1 MSEHRGFAWIDE
13 WRRDVTLALRVLRA
27 HPAFT
32 LVAVLT
38 LGVGIGANT
47 IVFSVTNAV
56 LFKGFPLVAA
66 NDRLVYMTSGQGC
79 CVSYPDYEDWRAQ
92 AKSFSGMALTHGMG
106 VAFNDGTGGAEIY
119 AATEITSNTFNL
131 VGQRPILGRDFT
143 SADEQPGAAPVAILR
158 HTFWERR
165 FGGNAD
171 VIGRTVRL
179 NGVPTTIVGVMP
191 PGFSFPQNQ
200 DLWTP
205 LVPTPDVRR
214 RDNRNTWF
222 VLGRLADGVSVE
234 QARAEM
240 ATIGR
245 RLGDAYPLTNQGRN
259 LIPYVSTF
267 EDFFIGASAGAV
279 YRTMWGAVA
288 FVLLIACANLANLL
302 LGRALGR
309 AREIAV
315 RMAIGAGRWRVVRQ
329 LLVESMALSTLGG
342 VVGWFIARW
351 GIRVYVMTTNG
362 SGISEETLGV
372 WFMDIVDYS
381 MDSRAFLYLAAISV
395 GTGILFGLVPAM
407 RLSTLDVSGALKD
420 GGRSL
425 STDSRTRRASSML
438 VAAEVTLTIV
448 LMAGAGVLLRTFFDV
463 YRADAGIDPTNVVAA
478 QVNLPPATYGTPA
491 AQIDFYS
498 RLTTSL
504 QRRGELESF
513 GMATALPG
521 WALAPRALEIDGRGD
536 VDPQQRPVV
545 GQVTIGGEYFRSL
558 GVRVTGREFR
568 DTDEAD
574 REPVVIINE
583 RFAGEFFQGREAIGQ
598 RIRVYTRDVAG
609 PWMRVI
615 GVASNISQSRDL
627 QQRSSVIYVPY
638 PQQPIGGLWVIA
650 RAKGAP
656 DGLGIAIARDVAAID
671 PDVPLADGVLPLTER
686 LARNYRYRGVMAAVF
701 TGFAVIALLLASL
714 GLYGVM
720 ARAVSERTQE
730 IGIRTAMGA
739 TRRDIIA
746 LVLQQAMSTVALGLV
761 GGVVLSFMLGRV
773 LRAEFSQVSPS
784 DPSMMA
790 GAIVL
795 LVCAAVIGCVLPVR
809 RALRLDPVVA
819 LKPAD

>member
-1 MSEHRGFAWIDE
+1 MSENRGVAWVDE
-13 WRRDVTLALRVLRA
+13 LRRDVTLALRVLRA

-32 LVAVLT
+32 VVAVLT
-38 LGVGIGANT
+38 LGVGIGVNT

-56 LFKGFPLVAA
+56 LFKGFPLVAE
-66 NDRLVYMTSGQGC
+66 NDRLVYMTSGRGC

-92 AKSFSGMALTHGMG
+92 AKSFSGMALTHGIG

-143 SADEQPGAAPVAILR
+143 SADEQPDAAPVAILR

-179 NGVPTTIVGVMP
+179 NGVPTTVVGVMP

-205 LVPTPDVRR
+205 LVPTPDIRR

-240 ATIGR
+240 ATIGH
-245 RLGDAYPLTNQGRN
+245 RLGDAYPETNQGRN

-315 RMAIGAGRWRVVRQ
+315 RMAIGAGRWRVIRQ
-329 LLVESMALSTLGG
+329 LLIESMTLSALGG
-342 VVGWFIARW
+342 LAGWFIARW
-351 GIRVYVMTTNG
+351 GIRLYVLTANG
-362 SGISEETLGV
+362 SGVSEETLGV
-372 WFMDIVDYS
+372 WFMDIIDYS
-381 MDSRAFLYLAAISV
+381 MDSRVFLYLAAISV
-395 GTGILFGLVPAM
+395 GTGILFGLVPAL
-407 RLSTLDVSGALKD
+407 RLSTLDVNGALKD
-420 GGRSL
+420 GGRGVSA
-425 STDSRTRRASSML
+425 DSRTRRASAML

-463 YRADAGIDPTNVVAA
+463 YRADAGIDPVNVVAA
-478 QVNLPPATYGTPA
+478 QVNLPPASYGTPA
-491 AQIDFYS
+491 AQIDFFD
-498 RLTTSL
+498 RLTTNL
-504 QRRGELESF
+504 QRRGELESL

-521 WALAPRALEIDGRGD
+521 WALAPRPLEIDGRAD
-536 VDPQQRPVV
+536 IDPQQRPVV
-545 GQVTIGGEYFRSL
+545 GQLTIGGEYFRSL
-558 GVRVTGREFR
+558 GVHITGRDFR
-568 DTDEAD
+568 ETDDED
-574 REPVVIINE
+574 REPVAIVNQ
-583 RFAGEFFQGREAIGQ
+583 RFVAEFLQGREAVGQ

-609 PWMRVI
+609 PWMRVV
-615 GVASNISQSRDL
+615 GVATNISQSRDL
-627 QQRSSVIYVPY
+627 QQRNSVVYTPY
-638 PQQPIGGLWVIA
+638 RQQPLAGMWVVA
-650 RAKGAP
+650 RATSAP
-656 DGLGIAIARDVAAID
+656 EALGIAITRDVAAID
-671 PDVPLADGVLPLTER
+671 PDVPLVDGVLPLAER
-686 LARNYRYRGVMAAVF
+686 LARNYQYRGVMAALFTVF
-701 TGFAVIALLLASL
+701 AAIALLLASL

-739 TRRDIIA
+739 TTHDIMT
-746 LVLQQAMSTVALGLV
+746 LVLRHAISTVGLGLA
-761 GGVVLSFMLGRV
+761 GGIVLSVVLGRV

-784 DPSMMA
+784 DPGMMA
-790 GAIVL
+790 AAIVI
-795 LVCAAVIGCVLPVR
+795 LVCSAAIGCVLPVR